1 MKDVKQSILTNAYP
15 KNYEGYQHWQYFITK
30 DYYENYLPK
39 PLTVFE
45 LCQSKDSDKVDLS
58 QLTKRASSQA
68 ELISQMQDLQ
78 KIFSNS
84 IIDEKNPTDEQIVAD
99 WLRSKTKHFGRMS
112 PDLVR
117 ELAQLT
123 FALPD
128 SLGGSQYRNGELIAC
143 KGLKSRLIFIVFEG
157 TVRQCTLLNDF

>member
-1 MKDVKQSILTNAYP
+1 M
-15 KNYEGYQHWQYFITK
+15 
-30 DYYENYLPK
+30 
-39 PLTVFE
+39 FE

-58 QLTKRASSQA
+58 QLTKRACSQA

-128 SLGGSQYRNGELIAC
+128 SLGGS
-143 KGLKSRLIFIVFEG
+143 
-157 TVRQCTLLNDF
+157 